1 MGQIVRFEMD
11 EPETAG
17 VQTQQPLPI
26 ESPINLTDEEERMSR
41 DSNAEIR
48 HKAHQA
54 LDSLM
59 HGNARFRKV
68 LITAS
73 TSFQCV
79 DILAIETSCPAHAVS
94 AVAGCSSPQPA
105 AFEALASPERPV
117 PQNSMSLPTKL
128 YLWHRESS
136 RGVGLIWSCWRR

>member
-17 VQTQQPLPI
+17 VQTQQPLPVD
-26 ESPINLTDEEERMSR
+26 SPINLTDEEEKMSR

-68 LITAS
+68 LIIFLLPVCRDPGTHNLLSAYSDGCGRLHFLHPTAEAEPHLRLWQHQKNHCHRHDALS
-73 TSFQCV
+73 KQKVTFY
-79 DILAIETSCPAHAVS
+79 
-94 AVAGCSSPQPA
+94 AG
-105 AFEALASPERPV
+105 
-117 PQNSMSLPTKL
+117 
-128 YLWHRESS
+128 
-136 RGVGLIWSCWRR
+136 GV